1 MGVAWPELRG
11 LPSASLPE
19 HVHGLS
25 PGPGDWGA
33 LRGSAVCL
41 LFIPPASGGSAA
53 RVLLTRRSMTVRSH
67 RGQIGFAGGRAEEA
81 DTSPGA
87 TALRELHEELGIP
100 PERVVVA
107 GTLASVKALD
117 SHPVVPVVCCAAID
131 LCELKP
137 EPGEVAYAFAE
148 PWTSFA
154 RGMSRPFRFNIFGT
168 WRTSESFSAVDGREN
183 VWGLT
188 ALILHT
194 ADLASKR

>member
-1 MGVAWPELRG
+1 MDVAWPELRG
-11 LPSASLPE
+11 FPSASLPK
-19 HVHGLS
+19 HVRGLS

-41 LFIPPASGGSAA
+41 LFIPPASGESAA
-53 RVLLTRRSMTVRSH
+53 RVLLTRRSLNVRSH

-81 DTSPGA
+81 DASPGA

-107 GTLASVKALD
+107 GTLASVRALD
-117 SHPVVPVVCCAAID
+117 SHPVVPVVCCAKV
-131 LCELKP
+131 ELGELEP
-137 EPGEVAYAFAE
+137 EPEEVAYAFAE

-154 RGMSRPFRFNIFGT
+154 RGMSQPFRFNIFGA
-168 WRTSESFSAVDGREN
+168 WRTSESYTTADGREK

-188 ALILHT
+188 ALILHA
-194 ADLASKR
+194 ADLTSKA